1 MSFKKHIA
9 IYIKSLVM
17 KYILAFVEINVLIE
31 NTFKYKIVE
40 FHLKNSLLFPSQQ
53 ALNHDR
59 EF

>member
-1 MSFKKHIA
+1 
-9 IYIKSLVM
+9 M

-53 ALNHDR
+53 ALNHYL